1 MQTGSFAPLAGLL
14 SFRVIYIFSF
24 YYHYQ
29 MSFYVLVFLNYRTQR
44 DRDTVQNLLK
54 KHEVK
59 DLPSAHHGEDQPTY
73 LFHQVSLYVL
83 NAM

>member
-14 SFRVIYIFSF
+14 SFRGIYF
-24 YYHYQ
+24 
-29 MSFYVLVFLNYRTQR
+29 FLTKCLSTFWFCFNCRTQR